1 MSLSKNSLIIP
12 ITHFIERYDIGLFVF
27 FSPTIVAECLGGN
40 GNSYPLLSFFLFSVA
55 YLARPLGAVVFGYIG
70 DKFGRKNCFLL
81 SIYLILLSTAAVCF
95 APTSLG
101 VTSIIII
108 AIARFFQGLASGTE
122 LISALLLISETKKD
136 EKIPSDLVLLRLSAT
151 AGLLC
156 AGLIFLLFNTA
167 GYASWRY
174 PFYLGLALNIF
185 NLLIRHKLTESEE
198 FLEAKEGM
206 VFESFFSH
214 LKKVLSQFR
223 EIILCLLLSALGPG
237 LFYTTTVYLPEISGI
252 SSDLLNA
259 KLLIITYWIVATVM
273 IYFASRTIDS
283 RKIIYVSVSLI
294 ASACILQL
302 TGLLSIKPTLYMLIA
317 GGSGIFALSY
327 ITYKNLFSVEK
338 RQTGLSIGVSLG
350 QATLGGNAPFLI
362 SLIYNIYAAQNAWCI
377 FVLALCTLFAA
388 SLYIVENKVLM
399 PTRKSI

>member
-1 MSLSKNSLIIP
+1 M
-12 ITHFIERYDIGLFVF
+12 
-27 FSPTIVAECLGGN
+27 
-40 GNSYPLLSFFLFSVA
+40 
-55 YLARPLGAVVFGYIG
+55 
-70 DKFGRKNCFLL
+70 
-81 SIYLILLSTAAVCF
+81 
-95 APTSLG
+95 
-101 VTSIIII
+101 
-108 AIARFFQGLASGTE
+108 
-122 LISALLLISETKKD
+122 
-136 EKIPSDLVLLRLSAT
+136 
-151 AGLLC
+151 
-156 AGLIFLLFNTA
+156 
-167 GYASWRY
+167 
-174 PFYLGLALNIF
+174 
-185 NLLIRHKLTESEE
+185 
-198 FLEAKEGM
+198 
-206 VFESFFSH
+206 
-214 LKKVLSQFR
+214 
-223 EIILCLLLSALGPG
+223 
-237 LFYTTTVYLPEISGI
+237 PEISGI